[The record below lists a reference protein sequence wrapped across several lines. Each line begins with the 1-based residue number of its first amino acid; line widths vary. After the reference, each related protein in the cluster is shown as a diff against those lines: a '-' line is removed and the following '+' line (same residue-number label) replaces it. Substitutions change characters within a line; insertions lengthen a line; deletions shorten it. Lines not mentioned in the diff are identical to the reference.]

1 MEGFLNF
8 LANNYIWFL
17 MVAILLIFA
26 LIGYL
31 IDNKGNNEERLEPM
45 PKQLEEVGV
54 QTMENKPL
62 NEVITNNATPI
73 QTEMATPL
81 ETQGLGEA
89 NEETSTV
96 SEVLSEEEK

>member
-1 MEGFLNF
+1 MKVEGFLNF

-31 IDNKGNNEERLEPM
+31 IDNKGNNEENLEPM

-54 QTMENKPL
+54 QTMENKSL

-73 QTEMATPL
+73 QTTPL
-81 ETQGLGEA
+81 ETQGLSEA

-96 SEVLSEEEK
+96 SEVLSDEEK